1 MLSAAKDDLRRLHQ
15 SFSKMLNV
23 APSGVA
29 VRAGGNCSSGWKVR
43 SRSGRFP
50 LSLDMGRVCDE
61 MSLQVESLRCYNC
74 RRKRYAYACWNPL
87 RPLTRYQHWAKVYL
101 PQRVTIENEPLAR
114 VVSKIPHMVKKFL
127 VAGERV
133 AFIAAATW
141 QVPVNPHLPVD
152 CTCVAVEVCTS
163 TTSATRSRTS
173 KRRRRKLEHNMA
185 MTRKYCYEKKEMQHQ
200 ATKGDEALPENSKQ
214 ES

>member
-1 MLSAAKDDLRRLHQ
+1 
-15 SFSKMLNV
+15 
-23 APSGVA
+23 
-29 VRAGGNCSSGWKVR
+29 
-43 SRSGRFP
+43 
-50 LSLDMGRVCDE
+50 
-61 MSLQVESLRCYNC
+61 
-74 RRKRYAYACWNPL
+74 
-87 RPLTRYQHWAKVYL
+87 
-101 PQRVTIENEPLAR
+101 
-114 VVSKIPHMVKKFL
+114 MVKKFL

-141 QVPVNPHLPVD
+141 QVPCNPHLPVD

-200 ATKGDEALPENSKQ
+200 ATKGGRSIARKQQTGKLEQKIVTQSCKQ
-214 ES
+214 EMQPQLNTRKGARTIYSCRWVGRKRIAKLMHRGCKKTGAHNRTKKGSKKRSLWAQVSRQEAFRQ